1 MLLRLNTLHI
11 SYVIMY
17 MLNSANSRI
26 TFYYLMQFI
35 YLTNRIKT
43 ISEIWK
49 VFENKIVSA
58 LSSRDQNL
66 KINIEQ

>member
-49 VFENKIVSA
+49 VFENKIVSVE
-58 LSSRDQNL
+58 SRDQNL
-66 KINIEQ
+66 KY